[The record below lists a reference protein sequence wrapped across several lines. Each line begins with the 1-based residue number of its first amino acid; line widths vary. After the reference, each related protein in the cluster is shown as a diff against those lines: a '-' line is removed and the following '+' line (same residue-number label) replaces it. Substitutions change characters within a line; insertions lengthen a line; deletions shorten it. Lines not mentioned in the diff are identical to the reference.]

1 MEFFARFKM
10 ILVKSLSPKQKFL
23 LKIEDSKLW
32 CPTTIKCRFKQ
43 QKQSKKFTESFP
55 FLDLPLWIG
64 HTALFVEGYWK
75 LQMRNGT
82 INSLWSKRDVRIFRI
97 LSFFRNFVITHGWER
112 LFRKKILHEEKLFFC
127 LKILFYHRQFCSS

>member
-1 MEFFARFKM
+1 MKFHARFKM
-10 ILVKSLSPKQKFL
+10 ILVKSLSPKKKIL

-32 CPTTIKCRFKQ
+32 CPTSIKQ
-43 QKQSKKFTESFP
+43 QKQSKKITESFP

-64 HTALFVEGYWK
+64 HTALFVEGYWN

-82 INSLWSKRDVRIFRI
+82 IINSLWSKRDVRIFRI

-127 LKILFYHRQFCSS
+127 LKILFYHRQCCSS